1 MLLNMTQ
8 KNIKREKMKQINTI
22 AFRNQLTALLDEI
35 FFRGERYEIMKGGKK
50 RAVVMS
56 VKEYE
61 ELIEYVR
68 ICDKR
73 REVK

>member
-1 MLLNMTQ
+1 
-8 KNIKREKMKQINTI
+8 MKQINTI
-22 AFRNQLTALLDEI
+22 AFRSKLTSLLDEI
-35 FFRGERYEIMKGGKK
+35 FFHGERYEIMKGGKK

-73 REVK
+73 REIK

>member
-1 MLLNMTQ
+1 M
-8 KNIKREKMKQINTI
+8 KNINVSLFKSKMNNFI
-22 AFRNQLTALLDEI
+22 DEI
-35 FFRGERYEIMKGGKK
+35 FFHGERYIVTKNGKK

-73 REVK
+73 RELK